1 MTFALSAVVD
11 RDFDKTVA
19 ALRDALATQ
28 GFGVLTEVD
37 LSATLKTKLG
47 VDVPRQLLLGACNP
61 AFAYR
66 ALQAEERVGL
76 LLPCSLTVRADGDGR
91 TLVDAMDPA
100 AMVQLTGNDAL
111 SEVADEVRSALSAA
125 LATVRER

>member
-19 ALRDALATQ
+19 ALRDALTTQ

-66 ALQAEERVGL
+66 ALQAEKRVGL